1 MRLGYDLAC
10 SLVPKPP
17 VIVLEPISSDSLG
30 TRLQILHMTTR
41 SLAIWSVT
49 RNLVSLV
56 PDQIM
61 LLLSALFSGLLSQ
74 LTQRKQH

>member
-17 VIVLEPISSDSLG
+17 VIVLEAISSDSLG
-30 TRLQILHMTTR
+30 TRLHMTAR